1 MGGVEDRGVGPPL
14 PPAELP
20 LTGPYAHRMWSSFSE
35 WFWQE
40 RFWLPPNN
48 TWAALEDRDGLVYA
62 HPRDML
68 AALPLALALVVMRFV
83 FER

>member
-1 MGGVEDRGVGPPL
+1 MRMGWWAL
-14 PPAELP
+14 PRAALP
-20 LTGPYAHRMWSSFSE
+20 LTGPCAHRMWSSLSE

-40 RFWLPPNN
+40 RLWLPPNN
-48 TWAALEDRDGLVYA
+48 SWAALEDRDGLVYA

-68 AALPLALALVVMRFV
+68 AALPLALALVVMRFF